1 MQQGETDFL
10 AILHT
15 LAEHRVEFIVVGGIS
30 AVLQG
35 RPLATFDLDVVHSL
49 SSQNIQ
55 QLLKALDEL
64 GASYRT
70 AGRPSLKPD
79 ASHLAS
85 SVHQLLITRFG
96 PLDLL
101 GSIGKGH
108 GYDELLTNS
117 QFMQVGPS
125 LGVRVLDLP
134 MVIQTKEETARE
146 KDTAVL
152 AILRRTLQEKQ
163 RS

>member
-10 AILHT
+10 AILQS

-35 RPLATFDLDVVHSL
+35 APIATFDLEVVHSL
-49 SSQNIQ
+49 SSENVQR
-55 QLLKALDEL
+55 LLIALDEL
-64 GASYRT
+64 GASYRA

-85 SVHQLLITRFG
+85 SGHQLLITRFG

-101 GSIGKGH
+101 GSIGKGR

-117 QFMQVGPS
+117 QLMQVGPN
-125 LGVRVLDLP
+125 LDVRVLDLS
-134 MVIQTKEETARE
+134 MVIQTKEEVARE
-146 KDTAVL
+146 KDVAVL
-152 AILRRTLQEKQ
+152 AILRRTLQERQ
-163 RS
+163 RC